1 MMREGLPEEAA
12 PFVFGGERADR
23 TELLRKRLIVRKISK
38 RLDAGFGKMV

>member
-1 MMREGLPEEAA
+1 MIEEGLPEEAA
-12 PFVFGGERADR
+12 PFFGGEQADR